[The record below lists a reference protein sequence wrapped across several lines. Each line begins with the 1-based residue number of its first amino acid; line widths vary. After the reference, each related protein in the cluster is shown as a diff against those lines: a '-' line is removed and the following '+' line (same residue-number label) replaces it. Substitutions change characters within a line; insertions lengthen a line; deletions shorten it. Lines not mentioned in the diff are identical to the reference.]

1 MFPYEIYQFHQSATV
16 ADPNPQI
23 RGWEGGVG
31 HGHPEGGGVSKK
43 IFFGPSWPHFG
54 PTPGSATVV
63 TINPLSSKVHI
74 QILQA
79 DLYTSLLR

>member
-16 ADPNPQI
+16 ADPNLQI
-23 RGWEGGVG
+23 RGW
-31 HGHPEGGGVSKK
+31 EGGGVSKK
-43 IFFGPSWPHFG
+43 IFFGPSGPHFG

>member
-16 ADPNPQI
+16 ADPNLQI
-23 RGWEGGVG
+23 RGWEGG
-31 HGHPEGGGVSKK
+31 GGVSKK
-43 IFFGPSWPHFG
+43 FFFGPSWPHFG